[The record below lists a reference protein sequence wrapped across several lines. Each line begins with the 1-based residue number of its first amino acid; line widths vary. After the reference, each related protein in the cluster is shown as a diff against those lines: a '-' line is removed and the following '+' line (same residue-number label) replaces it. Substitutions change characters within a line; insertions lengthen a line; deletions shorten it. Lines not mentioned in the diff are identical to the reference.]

1 MSLPW
6 PRSGFALLL
15 AVGLGWL
22 TALPAAAGSTSVL
35 AGPLEIRIIGANG
48 LRDFIAQSPEDR
60 RGAATLLKQ
69 VAGAMEGPTQ
79 PIEEAAAV
87 LPHYRVVVR
96 RQLPS
101 YLPGPWPR
109 PTETS
114 FNYYPGGVGTSFLMV
129 EFSQSNA
136 ALEDRWML
144 PSPEV
149 SALLARH
156 LAGLPPIGSGLSTES
171 TSAPPWGMAIG
182 VVLLAGFGAML
193 FEDRRRWPLAAMK
206 RSAGKGT

>member
-1 MSLPW
+1 PSVVSWPPTWSLRPPACWAAPGPWRPSPLPRRRPADNRIVVSLPW
-6 PRSGFALLL
+6 PRSGFAVLL
-15 AVGLGWL
+15 AVGLSWL

-87 LPHYRVVVR
+87 LPHYWVVVR

-101 YLPGPWPR
+101 
-109 PTETS
+109 
-114 FNYYPGGVGTSFLMV
+114 
-129 EFSQSNA
+129 
-136 ALEDRWML
+136 
-144 PSPEV
+144 
-149 SALLARH
+149 
-156 LAGLPPIGSGLSTES
+156 
-171 TSAPPWGMAIG
+171 
-182 VVLLAGFGAML
+182 
-193 FEDRRRWPLAAMK
+193 
-206 RSAGKGT
+206 